1 MKKKKAADFMSY
13 QIIIQVY
20 KITKDMKQ
28 DVTLIRTDSNKEQHT
43 VTANQSVIQILLS
56 VRIQKWPMRTP
67 DYWHL
72 REIRM
77 EGNKHLL
84 ELYLLYYFI

>member
-56 VRIQKWPMRTP
+56 VRIQK
-67 DYWHL
+67 
-72 REIRM
+72 
-77 EGNKHLL
+77 
-84 ELYLLYYFI
+84 

>member
-1 MKKKKAADFMSY
+1 MSY

-56 VRIQKWPMRTP
+56 VRIQK
-67 DYWHL
+67 
-72 REIRM
+72 
-77 EGNKHLL
+77 
-84 ELYLLYYFI
+84 